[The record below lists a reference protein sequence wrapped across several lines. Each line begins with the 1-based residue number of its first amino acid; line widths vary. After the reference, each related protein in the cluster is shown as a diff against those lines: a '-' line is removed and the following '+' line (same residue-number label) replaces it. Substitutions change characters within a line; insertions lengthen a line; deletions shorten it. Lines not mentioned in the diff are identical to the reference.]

1 MTISVS
7 NIYSFLLKEGNV
19 TVKPAHLR
27 FRTDSS
33 IVGGYVSW
41 KRKPFSLISQKRKK
55 KLAEFQT

>member
-1 MTISVS
+1 MTVSVG

-33 IVGGYVSW
+33 IVGGYV
-41 KRKPFSLISQKRKK
+41 F
-55 KLAEFQT
+55 